1 MRQELEKITGYRG
14 AEKTYEE
21 YFAQVDLLGRF
32 NLKTVLQILVI
43 LCKKI
48 DELNTVQSDK

>member
-14 AEKTYEE
+14 SEKTYED
-21 YFAQVDLLGRF
+21 YFAKVDMLGKF